1 MAALIWNFD
10 HVVQQV
16 TLARDKLLAELRAR
30 NSEGAERVGISI
42 LRNVQEAYDAKSRKE
57 SAEDGIVWRDLS
69 RATLEAR
76 VRRRAEARRIVEQRR
91 QLASEIRSI
100 RSGAAEPRSRFG
112 KKAATS
118 QANAI
123 QQREKRRAELS
134 AKMQALVDHESSAY
148 EIGVDTGLQRS
159 SGSPGFSDPVWN
171 QAPSDAFGHNT
182 FIVDAGRV
190 TIGYDRTYSAAFDA
204 QRELLPENLP
214 DPWRVEAESAF
225 STWADQIIQ
234 SGRN

>member
-10 HVVQQV
+10 QVVRQV

-42 LRNVQEAYDAKSRKE
+42 LRNVQEAYDVKARGGVG
-57 SAEDGIVWRDLS
+57 EDGILWRDLAPATIRARLN
-69 RATLEAR
+69 RATKKFRNYTKATKR
-76 VRRRAEARRIVEQRR
+76 KK
-91 QLASEIRSI
+91 LAALSLG
-100 RSGAAEPRSRFG
+100 SG
-112 KKAATS
+112 
-118 QANAI
+118 
-123 QQREKRRAELS
+123 
-134 AKMQALVDHESSAY
+134 Y

-159 SGSPGFSDPVWN
+159 SGSPGFSDPTWN
-171 QAPSDAFGHNT
+171 QTPSDAFGHNT
-182 FIVDAGRV
+182 FVVDAGRV

-204 QRELLPENLP
+204 ERKLLPENLP

-234 SGRN
+234 SGLN